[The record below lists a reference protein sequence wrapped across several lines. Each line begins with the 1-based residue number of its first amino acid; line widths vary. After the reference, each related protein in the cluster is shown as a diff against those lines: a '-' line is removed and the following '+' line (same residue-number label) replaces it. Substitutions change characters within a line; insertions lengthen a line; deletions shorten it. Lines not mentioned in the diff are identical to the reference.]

1 MLRLLLGTDWVA
13 NRDTVLNMVA
23 KDVADEKPGRI
34 LMVPELISHDMERR
48 LSEAAGDTASRFAE
62 VLSFTRLARR
72 VSDAVGHAAVS
83 CLDNGGRVVAMA
95 SATRQLHSKLKAFAA
110 VETKPEFLTGLLDA
124 VDEFKRCCITP
135 QMLLDAA
142 KKTTG
147 SFAQKL
153 EELALI
159 LETYNSICANG
170 KKDPRDQ
177 MQWLLEEL
185 SDCDFAKTHAF
196 YIDGFP
202 DFTRQHTEILS
213 HLICNSENVVVSLN
227 CDCVDSTAPA
237 FAKAGDT
244 AGQLLRIAKANG
256 VAVEIINIKPYAHST
271 RKIAAKLLGGNLKPD
286 STLPLSV
293 LQAESVYQEALVVA
307 ERILQLVQGG
317 VRFRDIAVVCTD
329 MSTYRN
335 PLNMVFNRC
344 KIPAYLSGTEALLE
358 KSAITTVLAAMD
370 AALGGFVQKD
380 VLRYIKSML
389 SPLEP
394 ELCDRVENYVITWKI
409 NGSRW
414 LKDWTAHPD
423 GLSGVWDDA
432 AFEKLG
438 ALNRARRIAV
448 EPIERLYVGFKA
460 SINLKQQVLALY
472 AFLEDIHLSER
483 LDQLAKNMDAKGD
496 NRSAQILN
504 QLWEILLTAM
514 EQLHDVLGNTVW
526 DTQTFTQLFTI
537 LLGQYDVGTIPPVLD
552 SVTVGPVSAMRCQQA
567 KHTFV
572 LGAVEGSFPS
582 YGGSTGVLTDQEKS
596 ALRELG
602 VPYTGGALEGLQAE
616 FAEIYG
622 VFCGA
627 EETATVSYPG
637 GQPSFVYTRL
647 AKLAGGSE
655 NVVSELGVALAD
667 PDEAA
672 AYLVR
677 LNQKSVAEALNL
689 SQQYSDVESRRKHSL
704 GTVTTDN
711 IKKLYGKKLRLSA
724 SQADKFADCRLSYF
738 LKYGLRAKERKSA
751 DIDPAE
757 FGTYIHA
764 VLENTVREIKNR
776 GGFQKVSLDEAL
788 ALAME
793 NSKAYADSRFQEL
806 DTQRLQYLFRRNQQ
820 ELEMIVRELWQE
832 LYESGFQPVEFEL
845 AFGRDGKMPPIE
857 IAGKQMD
864 ASISGFVDRV
874 DAWESGEKTYFRV
887 VDYKTGKKDFDYCDI
902 ANGLGLQMLLYLFAL
917 EMGGVSV
924 LGKNPVPAGVQ
935 YFPARVPYVSAD
947 GVLSDEEAESERIKN
962 WKRKGLILQDD
973 AVLQAMEPGEKPK
986 RLPYSRKKDGSIS
999 GDLADLQ
1006 QFSLLKEYVFSV
1018 LSKMVDDIASGNVS
1032 PNPYMR
1038 GMSHNACRFCPY
1050 GAICNDSAGEGCRNF
1065 KAISANDFWEYVEKE
1080 MSKRG
1085 R

>member
-13 NRDTVLNMVA
+13 NRDAVLSMVA
-23 KDVADEKPGRI
+23 KDVADEKAGII

-48 LSEAAGDTASRFAE
+48 LCEAAGDTASRFAE

-83 CLDNGGRVVAMA
+83 CLDNGGRIVAMA
-95 SATRQLHSKLKAFAA
+95 SATRLLHSKLKAFAA

-124 VDEFKRCCITP
+124 VDEFKRCCISP

-142 KKTTG
+142 KRTTG

-185 SDCDFAKTHAF
+185 SDCDFAKNHTF

-202 DFTRQHTEILS
+202 DFTRQHTEILA
-213 HLICNSENVVVSLN
+213 HLIRSSENVVISLN
-227 CDCVDSTAPA
+227 CDRVDSTSPA

-244 AGQLLRIAKANG
+244 AGQLIRIAKANG
-256 VAVEIINIKPYAHST
+256 IAVEITDVKPYVHNT
-271 RKIAAKLLGGNLKPD
+271 RKIAAKLFSGNLNPD
-286 STLPLSV
+286 HTLPLSV
-293 LQAESVYQEALVVA
+293 LQTESVYQEVLVVA
-307 ERILQLVQGG
+307 ERILQLIQSG
-317 VRFRDIAVVCTD
+317 VRYRDIAVVCTD

-335 PLNMVFNRC
+335 PVNMVFSRC
-344 KIPAYLSGTEALLE
+344 KIPAYLSGTEMLLE
-358 KSAITTVLAAMD
+358 KSAINTVLSAMD
-370 AALGGFVQKD
+370 AALGGFTQKD
-380 VLRYIKSML
+380 VLCYIKSML

-394 ELCDRVENYVITWKI
+394 ELCDLVENYAITWKI

-414 LKDWTAHPD
+414 LSDWAAHPD
-423 GLSGVWDDA
+423 GLSAVWTDA
-432 AFEKLG
+432 ARERLA
-438 ALNRARRIAV
+438 ALNQARRIAI
-448 EPIERLYVGFKA
+448 EPIEKLYNEFKA
-460 SINLKQQVLALY
+460 ATNLRQQVLALY
-472 AFLEDIHLSER
+472 GFLEDIHLSER
-483 LDQLAKNMDAKGD
+483 LDRLAKDMDEKGD

-504 QLWEILLTAM
+504 QLWEILLAAL

-526 DTQTFTQLFTI
+526 DAQTFTQLFTI
-537 LLGQYDVGTIPPVLD
+537 LLSQYDVGTIPPVLD
-552 SVTVGPVSAMRCQQA
+552 SVTVGPVTAMRCQQA
-567 KHTFV
+567 KHTFI
-572 LGAVEGSFPS
+572 LGAIEGCLPS
-582 YGGSTGVLTDQEKS
+582 YGGSAGVLTDQEKS

-627 EETATVSYPG
+627 EESVTVSYPG

-647 AKLAGGSE
+647 TKLAGGVE
-655 NVVSELGVALAD
+655 NAVSEFGAALTNQV
-667 PDEAA
+667 EAA
-672 AYLVR
+672 AYLAR
-677 LNQKSVAEALNL
+677 LHQKSVADTLGL
-689 SQQYSDVESRRKHSL
+689 SQQYADIERRKNHNL
-704 GTVTTDN
+704 GTVTSDN

-738 LKYGLRAKERKSA
+738 LKYGLRAKERKTA
-751 DIDPAE
+751 EIDPAE

-776 GGFQKVSLDEAL
+776 GGFRKVSLDEAL
-788 ALAME
+788 ELAME
-793 NSKAYADSRFQEL
+793 NSRLYADSRFREL
-806 DTQRLQYLFRRNQQ
+806 DSQRMQYLFYRNQQ

-857 IAGKQMD
+857 ITGKQMD
-864 ASISGFVDRV
+864 ATVSGFVDRV
-874 DAWESGEKTYFRV
+874 DAWENEGKTYFRV

-917 EMGGVSV
+917 EMAGDSI
-924 LGKNPVPAGVQ
+924 LGENPVPAGVQ
-935 YFPARVPYVSAD
+935 YFPARVPYVSAE
-947 GVLSDEEAESERIKN
+947 GVLNDEEAASERIKN

-973 AVLQAMEPGEKPK
+973 IVLQAMEPGDKPK

-999 GDLADLQ
+999 GDLADQ
-1006 QFSLLKEYVFSV
+1006 RQFSLLKEYVFTV
-1018 LSKMVDDIASGNVS
+1018 LSRMVDDISSGDVT

-1065 KAISANDFWEYVEKE
+1065 KAISANEFWEYVEKE
-1080 MSKRG
+1080 LSKRG